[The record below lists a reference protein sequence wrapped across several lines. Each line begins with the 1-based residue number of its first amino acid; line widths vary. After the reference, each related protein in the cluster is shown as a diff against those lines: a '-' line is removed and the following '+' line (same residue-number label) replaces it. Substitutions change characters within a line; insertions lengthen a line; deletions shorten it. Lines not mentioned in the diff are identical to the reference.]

1 MRVGRKREALLS
13 MKVQMEAKLL
23 EGFPVI
29 VEFPVTWGDMDA
41 MRHVNNVTYFRYF
54 ENARIVYFDRI
65 KMWEYME
72 KTGIGPILA
81 STQCKFR
88 APLSHP
94 DVVSIGASVSDI
106 GRDRL
111 TMKYIV
117 ASHRLSKIAAEGD
130 GVLVTYDYRNNRKVP
145 VPDEL
150 KRNILDLEATSR

>member
-1 MRVGRKREALLS
+1 MRE
-13 MKVQMEAKLL
+13 KLL

-29 VEFPVTWGDMDA
+29 VDIPVYWGDQDYFQ
-41 MRHVNNVTYFRYF
+41 HVNNVAYFRYF
-54 ENARIVYFDRI
+54 EQARIAYFDRI
-65 KMWEYME
+65 KVWEFLE
-72 KTGIGPILA
+72 KTGIAPIMA
-81 STQCKFR
+81 STRCRFR